1 MSKQF
6 TVPTVEGYGKEGKTV
21 GYIYSGGTPVGIFT
35 LSDAC
40 RSGVVEAI
48 KELKSLGIKTAML
61 TGDSHAAAM
70 QTHGEVHHNITATTH
85 LYFRVIALPLS
96 ILIP

>member
-1 MSKQF
+1 MWGWLSLSLKF
-6 TVPTVEGYGKEGKTV
+6 TVPALEGGSHGGKTI
-21 GYIYSGGTPVGIFT
+21 GYIYSGATPIGVFS

-48 KELKSLGIKTAML
+48 GHLKSLGIKTAML

-70 QTHGEVHHNITATTH
+70 QAQEQVGKNN
-85 LYFRVIALPLS
+85 FLPTNFYCF
-96 ILIP
+96 I